1 MLIMLIM
8 LIIFEGKKIFC
19 LFSSTELEILIQGNF
34 FGFVSKL
41 IDTVFVRAFG

>member
-8 LIIFEGKKIFC
+8 LIIYIFEGKKFFC

-41 IDTVFVRAFG
+41 IVYRAFG